1 MKFLCV
7 ECDEAMS
14 LEEARGPDDGAMTV
28 VFRCPSCER
37 ETAMLTNPM
46 ETQVVSSLGV
56 SIGEDEETSSE
67 PMEMV
72 RSSLAEQ
79 EDGAAGEASADE
91 ERSEEAS
98 ESGSKCPFTDVVQS
112 AEAEQDGESE
122 EREASSDEPRWTEG
136 AEERLSNIPSFAR
149 SMARKSIEQHAEE
162 QGYAEIDTDVMDEV
176 KGQFGMF

>member
-14 LEEARGPDDGAMTV
+14 LEEALGPDEGAMTV
-28 VFRCPSCER
+28 VFRCPTCGR

-46 ETQVVSSLGV
+46 ETQVVRSLGV
-56 SIGEDEETSSE
+56 SIGEEEEETSLE

-79 EDGAAGEASADE
+79 ADGSA
-91 ERSEEAS
+91 AS
-98 ESGSKCPFTDVVQS
+98 EDEGGNESSDSGSKCPFTDVVRS
-112 AEAEQDGESE
+112 AEGEQEGEPEEATPSNPQWTADAE
-122 EREASSDEPRWTEG
+122 A
-136 AEERLSNIPSFAR
+136 RLSNIPSFAR

-162 QGYAEIDTDVMDEV
+162 QGYAEINTDVMDEV
-176 KGQFGMF
+176 KGQFDMF

>member
-14 LEEARGPDDGAMTV
+14 LEEAHGPDEGAMTV
-28 VFRCPSCER
+28 VFQCPTCGT

-46 ETQVVSSLGV
+46 ETQVVRSLGV
-56 SIGEDEETSSE
+56 SIGEEETSSE

-79 EDGAAGEASADE
+79 ADGTDE
-91 ERSEEAS
+91 VAPPDDTREEQS
-98 ESGSKCPFTDVVQS
+98 SDSGPKCPFTDVVQS
-112 AEAEQDGESE
+112 AEEKQGEEPE
-122 EREASSDEPRWTEG
+122 EAPPDEPQWTAD
-136 AEERLSNIPSFAR
+136 AEERLERIPSFAR

-162 QGYAEIDTDVMDEV
+162 QGYTKIDTSVMDEV
-176 KGQFGMF
+176 KGQFGL

>member
-14 LEEARGPDDGAMTV
+14 LEDAYGPDEGAMTV
-28 VFRCPSCER
+28 VFQCPTCGT

-46 ETQVVSSLGV
+46 ETQVVRSLGV
-56 SIGEDEETSSE
+56 SIGEEKEETSSE

-72 RSSLAEQ
+72 RSSLTEQ
-79 EDGAAGEASADE
+79 ADGTDGTALTEDTDADT
-91 ERSEEAS
+91 STD
-98 ESGSKCPFTDVVQS
+98 SGSKCPFTDVVKS
-112 AEAEQDGESE
+112 AEEEQEDDPE
-122 EREASSDEPRWTEG
+122 EATPSDPRWTAD

-162 QGYAEIDTDVMDEV
+162 QGHTEINTDVMDEV

>member
-14 LEEARGPDDGAMTV
+14 LEEAHGPDEGAMTV
-28 VFRCPSCER
+28 VFQCPSCGT

-46 ETQVVSSLGV
+46 ETQVVRSLGV
-56 SIGEDEETSSE
+56 SIGEEEETASE

-72 RSSLAEQ
+72 RSSLTEPADGTDGSAAP
-79 EDGAAGEASADE
+79 EDV
-91 ERSEEAS
+91 SEDQS
-98 ESGSKCPFTDVVQS
+98 TDSGSKCPFTDVVKS
-112 AEAEQDGESE
+112 AEEVQDDEADE
-122 EREASSDEPRWTEG
+122 EESSDPQWTDA

-162 QGYAEIDTDVMDEV
+162 QGYAEIDTSVMDEV

>member
-14 LEEARGPDDGAMTV
+14 LEEAHGPDDGAMTV
-28 VFRCPSCER
+28 VFQCSTCGQQ
-37 ETAMLTNPM
+37 TAMLTNPM

-72 RSSLAEQ
+72 RSSLSEQ
-79 EDGAAGEASADE
+79 ADGSGSPEDVQENDASD
-91 ERSEEAS
+91 
-98 ESGSKCPFTDVVQS
+98 SGSKCPFTEVVNS
-112 AEAEQDGESE
+112 AEEEQEESE
-122 EREASSDEPRWTEG
+122 TATPSDPQWTDA

-162 QGYAEIDTDVMDEV
+162 QGYAEINTDVMDEV

>member
-14 LEEARGPDDGAMTV
+14 LEEAHGPDEGAMTV
-28 VFRCPSCER
+28 VFQCPTCEKK
-37 ETAMLTNPM
+37 TAMLTNPM

-56 SIGEDEETSSE
+56 SIGEEEEKRSSE

-72 RSSLAEQ
+72 RSSLTEQ
-79 EDGAAGEASADE
+79 ADGTDGTAPSGETDADP
-91 ERSEEAS
+91 STD
-98 ESGSKCPFTDVVQS
+98 SGSKCPFTDIVKS
-112 AEAEQDGESE
+112 AEAEQDDDPE
-122 EREASSDEPRWTEG
+122 EATPSNPRWTAD

-162 QGYAEIDTDVMDEV
+162 QGYATIDTDVMDEV
-176 KGQFGMF
+176 KGQFGM

>member
-14 LEEARGPDDGAMTV
+14 LEEAHGPDDGAMTV
-28 VFRCPSCER
+28 VFRCPSCGR

-46 ETQVVSSLGV
+46 ETQVVRSLGV
-56 SIGEDEETSSE
+56 SIGEEEGETTAE

-79 EDGAAGEASADE
+79 GDRVPVEESAEDEPPQESSD
-91 ERSEEAS
+91 SE
-98 ESGSKCPFTDVVQS
+98 SKCPFTDIVRS

-122 EREASSDEPRWTEG
+122 KREAPSDEPRWTES
-136 AEERLSNIPSFAR
+136 AEKRLSNIPSFAQ

-162 QGYAEIDTDVMDEV
+162 QGYATIDTEVMDEV
-176 KGQFGMF
+176 KGQFGM